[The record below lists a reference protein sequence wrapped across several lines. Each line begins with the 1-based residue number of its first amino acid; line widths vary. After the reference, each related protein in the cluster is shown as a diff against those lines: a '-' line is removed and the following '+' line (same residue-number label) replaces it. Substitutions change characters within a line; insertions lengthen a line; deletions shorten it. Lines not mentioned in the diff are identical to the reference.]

1 VRPALGGTLTGVA
14 PNCRSALPDRR
25 GASRTGPGDQNS
37 TEVTLVY
44 AIIQARGHQLK
55 VTPGAIVEVDGTP
68 GETGSEFTFD
78 EVLLVE
84 KDAGDIVAGAPFV
97 ANAKVL
103 GVVDGEARGP
113 KLRVFKKKRRK
124 GFRKTR
130 GHRSVF
136 TRVRITDIQL

>member
-1 VRPALGGTLTGVA
+1 L
-14 PNCRSALPDRR
+14 
-25 GASRTGPGDQNS
+25 
-37 TEVTLVY
+37 Y
-44 AIIQARGHQLK
+44 AIIQTRGHQIK
-55 VTPGAIVEVDGTP
+55 VAPGAIIEVDGTAGEP
-68 GETGSEFTFD
+68 GAEFTFA

-97 ANAKVL
+97 ANAKVI
-103 GVVDGEARGP
+103 GVIDGESRGP

-136 TRVRITDIQL
+136 TRVRITDIQV